1 MKNTPPRMF
10 GEAPPPANENQKLIF
25 MSAIVL
31 LLIVALVTMNSGGGD
46 TGETLASDAR
56 QQEPAKDI
64 SIPALDMNI
73 LNALVSDKTEE
84 SRVIQEEEGR
94 EFLLNYTGKLAAAH
108 YRALNATVLTADTNS
123 QVLADPNAWRGKALR
138 MRGYIQELR
147 EKARPSGGKYFT
159 GTMILD
165 DGSSGHFVVT
175 RLDNKDMREGSSVRI
190 DGIVMKVF
198 RGEIGDG

>member
-1 MKNTPPRMF
+1 MF

-31 LLIVALVTMNSGGGD
+31 LLIGALVTMNSGGGD
-46 TGETLASDAR
+46 TEEKLASDAG

-64 SIPALDMNI
+64 SIPSLDMNI

-108 YRALNATVLTADTNS
+108 QLASTLRWSHAVFHG
-123 QVLADPNAWRGKALR
+123 LADGVALLVDNVDNLPFLLVATGDDELAVWRLELERGKV
-138 MRGYIQELR
+138 
-147 EKARPSGGKYFT
+147 
-159 GTMILD
+159 
-165 DGSSGHFVVT
+165 FVAWHAF
-175 RLDNKDMREGSSVRI
+175 GQ
-190 DGIVMKVF
+190 
-198 RGEIGDG
+198 